1 MKVRSR
7 NALGAIRPTW
17 GMAIADR
24 NWRFITEE
32 GHPGAMNMA
41 LDATAADTAANG
53 GPRTIRLY
61 RWQPSTLSLGYG
73 QPADT
78 VDWSFCRDA
87 GIDVTRRPTGG
98 GGIYHDVVGDISY
111 SIAAPAAELPGDLME
126 TYDRLLT
133 PVLDALKSMGVDA
146 GLAEA
151 AKPPLHEPACYLRA
165 VNPAHDVV
173 VDGRKLSGNAQYR
186 RKDAVIQHG
195 SITYSRVV
203 DRHLGVFAEPGVD
216 EAGFRDRVTSIRN
229 EVGIA
234 REEAIGAL
242 EAAFRE
248 WAAPTDGTWSDEEL
262 AAATTKVDDRFG
274 ADGWIRRC

>member
-1 MKVRSR
+1 
-7 NALGAIRPTW
+7 
-17 GMAIADR
+17 MAIADR
-24 NWRFITEE
+24 DWRFIPEE
-32 GHPGAMNMA
+32 GHHGAMNMA

-98 GGIYHDVVGDISY
+98 GGIYHDEVGDISY
-111 SIAAPAAELPGDLME
+111 SIAVPAEELPGDLME
-126 TYDRLLT
+126 TYDLLLS
-133 PVLDALKSMGVDA
+133 PVLDALDRMGVDA
-146 GLAEA
+146 GLATD
-151 AKPPLHEPACYLRA
+151 AKPAMHEPACYLRA

-173 VDGRKLSGNAQYR
+173 VEGRKLSGNAQYR
-186 RKDAVIQHG
+186 RKDAIIQHG

-216 EAGFRDRVTSIRN
+216 EVGFRSRVTSIRN
-229 EVGIA
+229 EVGIT
-234 REEAIGAL
+234 RDEAVDAL

-248 WAAPTDGTWSDEEL
+248 WAGPTDRAWSDREL
-262 AAATTKVDDRFG
+262 ADAATKVDDRFG
-274 ADGWIRRC
+274 ADEWIRRC